1 MTVSFSIDKVFKL
14 EKQMMPPLKTTC
26 GLKIFTLKYQM
37 QFSLKHNNVSCSE
50 KLEVSL
56 PRTVYSIQAT
66 RVVFLQGNNFYK
78 NNISMNKM

>member
-56 PRTVYSIQAT
+56 LRTVYRPREVFFFTGQH
-66 RVVFLQGNNFYK
+66 FLQT
-78 NNISMNKM
+78 

>member
-50 KLEVSL
+50 KLGS
-56 PRTVYSIQAT
+56 
-66 RVVFLQGNNFYK
+66 
-78 NNISMNKM
+78 